1 MIAVILRVTG
11 LSVATTALI
20 VAADLFLRAHGGW
33 RGMIRGAICGFVD
46 LGCCVFSR
54 AADLG
59 VWLCHQVGRRIYDIA
74 EDLVLVLP
82 PRNGKSS
89 YLVDRVLGQPSPTSA
104 DDTRPDPPELGE
116 AGGKS

>member
-82 PRNGKSS
+82 PRNGRSS
-89 YLVDRVLGQPSPTSA
+89 YNVDRVLSQPDAVTVTSA
-104 DDTRPDPPELGE
+104 RPDPAELGE
-116 AGGKS
+116 AGD

>member
-1 MIAVILRVTG
+1 MSAVILRVTA
-11 LSVATTALI
+11 LSLASTALI

-33 RGMIRGAICGFVD
+33 RGMIRAICGLVD
-46 LGCCVFSR
+46 LGCRVFSR
-54 AADLG
+54 AVDLG
-59 VWLCHQVGRRIYDIA
+59 VWLRHQVGRRVYDLA

-82 PRNGKSS
+82 PRSGKSS
-89 YLVDRVLGQPSPTSA
+89 YLVDRVLGQPGPTSA

>member
-1 MIAVILRVTG
+1 MSAVMLHV
-11 LSVATTALI
+11 TALSLASTAVI

-33 RGMIRGAICGFVD
+33 RGMIRAICGFVD
-46 LGCCVFSR
+46 RCCRVFSR
-54 AADLG
+54 AVDLG
-59 VWLCHQVGRRIYDIA
+59 VWLSHQVGRRIYDVA

-89 YLVDRVLGQPSPTSA
+89 YLVDRVLGQPDPTSA
-104 DDTRPDPPELGE
+104 DDARPDPPELSD

>member
-1 MIAVILRVTG
+1 MIAVLLRVTA
-11 LSVATTALI
+11 LSLASTALI

-33 RGMIRGAICGFVD
+33 RGMIRAICGFAG
-46 LGCCVFSR
+46 LGCRVFSR
-54 AADLG
+54 AVDLG
-59 VWLCHQVGRRIYDIA
+59 VWLGHQVGRRVYDVA

-89 YLVDRVLGQPSPTSA
+89 YLVDQVLSQPGPTSA

-116 AGGKS
+116 AGGE

>member
-11 LSVATTALI
+11 LSVASTALI

-33 RGMIRGAICGFVD
+33 RGMIRAICGFVD
-46 LGCCVFSR
+46 LGCRVFSR
-54 AADLG
+54 AVDLG
-59 VWLCHQVGRRIYDIA
+59 VWLRHQVGRRVYDLA

-89 YLVDRVLGQPSPTSA
+89 YLVDRVLGQAGPASA
-104 DDTRPDPPELGE
+104 DYTSLDPLELGE
-116 AGGKS
+116 ADGKS

>member
-1 MIAVILRVTG
+1 MSAVILR
-11 LSVATTALI
+11 ATALSLASTAVI

-33 RGMIRGAICGFVD
+33 RGMIRAICGFV
-46 LGCCVFSR
+46 GRCCRVFSR
-54 AADLG
+54 AVDLG
-59 VWLCHQVGRRIYDIA
+59 VWLRHQAGRRIYDVA

-89 YLVDRVLGQPSPTSA
+89 YLADRILGQPGPTSA

-116 AGGKS
+116 AGGES

>member
-11 LSVATTALI
+11 LSVASTALI

-33 RGMIRGAICGFVD
+33 RGMIRAICGFAG
-46 LGCCVFSR
+46 LGCRVFSR
-54 AADLG
+54 AVDLG
-59 VWLCHQVGRRIYDIA
+59 VWLGHQVGRRVYDIA

-82 PRNGKSS
+82 LRNGKSG
-89 YLVDRVLGQPSPTSA
+89 YLVDCVLSQPGPTSA

-116 AGGKS
+116 AGGRA

>member
-1 MIAVILRVTG
+1 MIAVLLRVTT
-11 LSVATTALI
+11 LSVASTALI

-33 RGMIRGAICGFVD
+33 RGMIRAICGFVD
-46 LGCCVFSR
+46 LGRRVFSR
-54 AADLG
+54 AVDLG
-59 VWLCHQVGRRIYDIA
+59 VWLRHQVGRRLYGIA

-89 YLVDRVLGQPSPTSA
+89 YLVDRVLGQPGPTSA
-104 DDTRPDPPELGE
+104 TDTRPDPPELGE